1 MDDSIADDLMEPNWR
16 FLPDET
22 RQWAVDTAKEIFR
35 FIHEKSRLREEL
47 EKHNKELLPMIR
59 EQFDIDHV
67 QEEAETAIQEKAF
80 ELGKKA
86 EKVKMDL
93 SSREL
98 RLSALRGEAL
108 EARLNMSRQ
117 RITEACAA
125 REAAD
130 KREAMAATAYREA
143 VEAEEEAA
151 QDAVAEGQR
160 ESLLHEQR
168 AALELQHLQAKSA
181 SAKAEADSVE
191 KDARAEVEA
200 LLEAAQRRCVA
211 SEAQAEGWTSE
222 ALESARRTA
231 ERLSLA
237 EAKAAQIWSES
248 QKQIER
254 VLRANENEVE
264 AAEASCAAKEVAAA
278 AEGERLNDE
287 LQERL
292 QKIRSEENAM
302 EAEFAKALAAI
313 QAQQHQDSEDSAQRI
328 CAAERLENCL
338 LEEEWAVAEGIYA
351 FEIEEEEA
359 ASRAQSELTAHL
371 EAATESRVQKAQE
384 RLEAL
389 RPLQM
394 ALEEEEARALRA
406 CTVAEEAEQIF
417 HQESLASLSAA
428 EAAEWQ
434 LRGRCAGWQ
443 EEVLEAKTAAQER
456 TGQEEER
463 CKAEQQAARSAAELR
478 SRACW
483 EEIAAENLEAAQK
496 MDAIHGQEE
505 FLSNQAQDLMDT
517 AARSEVA
524 ARRLREDELVEES
537 AAQGVREAVLEVESA
552 MQQVLQECRHQEANL
567 MAENRW
573 KEVDIQEAEAAQ
585 LLLAESR
592 RENAE
597 VRAERASQRCN
608 AAVESA
614 TATKRDYQLEIDEVQ
629 KEGEKKDSL
638 IINTF
643 YSNKEIFLRELI
655 SNASDA
661 LDKIRYESITDPDK
675 IESQPNFFI
684 KIIPDKTNSTLTI
697 EDSGIG
703 MTKNELINNLG
714 TIAKSGT
721 KAFMEAM
728 AAGGD
733 ISMIGQFGVG
743 FYSAYLVSDKV
754 RVISKHNDDEQ
765 YIWESGA
772 GGSFTVQKDTE
783 LVHGEIKRGTKI
795 ICYLKEDQSE
805 FLEER
810 RLKDLVKKHSE
821 FIGFP
826 IELYVEKSK
835 EKEVTDS
842 EDEGEAEEKKEEGD
856 EPKIEEV
863 DEEKEK
869 EEKKKKTK
877 KVKEVSHEW
886 EQLNKNKPLWMR
898 KSEDVTNEEYA
909 SFYKSLS
916 NDWEDHLAVKHFSVE
931 GQLEFRALLFVPR
944 RAPFDLFETKKKRNN
959 IKLYVR
965 RVFIMDDC
973 EELMPEWLNFVKGVV
988 DSEDLPLNI
997 SRETLQQN
1005 KILRV
1010 IKKNLVKKCLE
1021 MFAEI
1026 AEKKDDYKKFYEAFG
1041 KCLKLGVH
1049 EDSTNRTKIA
1059 ELLRF
1064 HTSKSGDEQISLK
1077 EYVDRMKEGQN
1088 DIFYITGESI
1098 AAVSSSPFLETLRKK
1113 GIEVLY
1119 MVDPIDEYA
1128 TQQLKEF
1135 DGKKLKSTT
1144 KEGLDIDD
1152 EDEKKKIEE
1161 LKAEFE
1167 PLTKLMKEVLG
1178 DKVEKVLVSSRMA
1191 DSPCVLTTSEYGWS
1205 ANMERIM
1212 KAQALR
1218 DNSMTSYMVSKKTM
1232 EVNPK
1237 HSIMVELKKKA
1248 AADKSDKTVKDLI
1261 WLLFDTSLLTSGFNL
1276 DEPTQFAGRIHRM
1289 IKLGLSIDD
1298 DDEGLGDDD
1307 DLPPLEEVEG
1317 AADEASKM
1325 EEVD

>member
-1 MDDSIADDLMEPNWR
+1 M
-16 FLPDET
+16 
-22 RQWAVDTAKEIFR
+22 
-35 FIHEKSRLREEL
+35 
-47 EKHNKELLPMIR
+47 
-59 EQFDIDHV
+59 
-67 QEEAETAIQEKAF
+67 AETFAF
-80 ELGKKA
+80 
-86 EKVKMDL
+86 
-93 SSREL
+93 
-98 RLSALRGEAL
+98 
-108 EARLNMSRQ
+108 
-117 RITEACAA
+117 
-125 REAAD
+125 
-130 KREAMAATAYREA
+130 
-143 VEAEEEAA
+143 
-151 QDAVAEGQR
+151 
-160 ESLLHEQR
+160 
-168 AALELQHLQAKSA
+168 
-181 SAKAEADSVE
+181 
-191 KDARAEVEA
+191 
-200 LLEAAQRRCVA
+200 
-211 SEAQAEGWTSE
+211 
-222 ALESARRTA
+222 
-231 ERLSLA
+231 
-237 EAKAAQIWSES
+237 
-248 QKQIER
+248 
-254 VLRANENEVE
+254 
-264 AAEASCAAKEVAAA
+264 
-278 AEGERLNDE
+278 
-287 LQERL
+287 
-292 QKIRSEENAM
+292 NA
-302 EAEFAKALAAI
+302 
-313 QAQQHQDSEDSAQRI
+313 
-328 CAAERLENCL
+328 
-338 LEEEWAVAEGIYA
+338 
-351 FEIEEEEA
+351 
-359 ASRAQSELTAHL
+359 
-371 EAATESRVQKAQE
+371 
-384 RLEAL
+384 
-389 RPLQM
+389 
-394 ALEEEEARALRA
+394 
-406 CTVAEEAEQIF
+406 
-417 HQESLASLSAA
+417 
-428 EAAEWQ
+428 
-434 LRGRCAGWQ
+434 
-443 EEVLEAKTAAQER
+443 
-456 TGQEEER
+456 
-463 CKAEQQAARSAAELR
+463 
-478 SRACW
+478 
-483 EEIAAENLEAAQK
+483 
-496 MDAIHGQEE
+496 
-505 FLSNQAQDLMDT
+505 
-517 AARSEVA
+517 
-524 ARRLREDELVEES
+524 
-537 AAQGVREAVLEVESA
+537 
-552 MQQVLQECRHQEANL
+552 
-567 MAENRW
+567 
-573 KEVDIQEAEAAQ
+573 DIQQ
-585 LLLAESR
+585 LM
-592 RENAE
+592 
-597 VRAERASQRCN
+597 
-608 AAVESA
+608 
-614 TATKRDYQLEIDEVQ
+614 
-629 KEGEKKDSL
+629 SL

-643 YSNKEIFLRELI
+643 YSNKEVFLRELI

-675 IESQPNFFI
+675 IENQPNFFI
-684 KIIPDKTNSTLTI
+684 KIIPDKTNSTITI

-743 FYSAYLVSDKV
+743 FYSAYLIADKV

-772 GGSFTVQKDTE
+772 GGSFTVQKD
-783 LVHGEIKRGTKI
+783 
-795 ICYLKEDQSE
+795 
-805 FLEER
+805 
-810 RLKDLVKKHSE
+810 SE

-842 EDEGEAEEKKEEGD
+842 EEEEEEKPEEGKDGD

-863 DEEKEK
+863 DEAKEA

-916 NDWEDHLAVKHFSVE
+916 NDWEDHLSVKHFSVE

-944 RAPFDLFETKKKRNN
+944 RAPFDLFESKKKRNN

-973 EELMPEWLNFVKGVV
+973 DELMPEWLNFVKGVV

-1026 AEKKDDYKKFYEAFG
+1026 AEKKDDYKKFYEQFG

-1049 EDSTNRTKIA
+1049 EDSTNRTKVA
-1059 ELLRF
+1059 ELMRYQ
-1064 HTSKSGDEQISLK
+1064 TSKSGDEMISFK

-1088 DIFYITGESI
+1088 DIFYITGESV
-1098 AAVSSSPFLETLRKK
+1098 AAVSSSPFLENLRKK
-1113 GIEVLY
+1113 GLEVLY
-1119 MVDPIDEYA
+1119 MVDPIDEYGV
-1128 TQQLKEF
+1128 QQLKEF

-1152 EDEKKKIEE
+1152 EDDKKKMEE

-1178 DKVEKVLVSSRMA
+1178 DKVEKVVISSRMA

-1237 HSIMVELKKKA
+1237 HSIMSELKKKA